1 MSLPFSQYHI
11 ATSHNSYLMGQ
22 QLLTCSSKV
31 SVKKIL
37 HEGARMI
44 ELDIFWEPKI
54 KKILVSHGQNLS
66 PKFSCLCSVPITLEM
81 ICEQIAEFIADA
93 SSLRPGMTLTTSPL
107 FIMLEVN
114 LGTEL
119 EAQNTAGDILASTL
133 GKYLVSGDID
143 LRMAFPEHYTG
154 KIILAAGG
162 GLNSNSTLFNMV
174 NVKFAQE
181 NYLMNRSYNSIISDH
196 IYYGGLLLADNVI
209 RSYPTNIY
217 LSKNFNPAPLFVLGV
232 QFISMNYQTNDEYMK
247 YYRTKFEGTPIVGYL
262 PKKSII

>member
-22 QLLTCSSKV
+22 QLFTCSSKV
-31 SVKKIL
+31 SVKKTL
-37 HEGARMI
+37 QDGARMI
-44 ELDIFWEPKI
+44 ELDIFWDPNI
-54 KKILVSHGQNLS
+54 KKVLVSHGQNLS

-81 ICEQIAEFIADA
+81 ICEQIAEF
-93 SSLRPGMTLTTSPL
+93 LTPTTSPL

-119 EAQNTAGDILASTL
+119 EAQNTAGDILAGTL

-174 NVKFAQE
+174 NVKFARE
-181 NYLMNRSYNSIISDH
+181 NYLMNRSHNSIISDH
-196 IYYGGLLLADNVI
+196 IYYGGLLIGGNVV

-217 LSKNFNPAPLFVLGV
+217 LSKNFNPAPLFDLGV
-232 QFISMNYQTNDEYMK
+232 QFISMNYQTNDDYMK
-247 YYRTKFEGTPIVGYL
+247 YYRGKFDGTKFVGYL
-262 PKKSII
+262 PKRQLI